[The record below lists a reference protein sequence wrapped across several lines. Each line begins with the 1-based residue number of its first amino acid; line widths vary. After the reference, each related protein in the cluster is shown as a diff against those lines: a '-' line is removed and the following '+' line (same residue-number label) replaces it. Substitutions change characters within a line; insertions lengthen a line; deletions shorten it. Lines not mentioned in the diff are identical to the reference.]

1 MLSPYENVIIG
12 NFIYGLGLV
21 MGKNPRQ
28 IDSCVNLLQQTP
40 LDKVLGDVMLQI
52 PGAWR
57 LIEFKRVGANLK
69 KERVKLATYRGATR
83 RDVDLRKASLRAHW
97 FVETG
102 QHIIDEFDNS
112 TFQMNVRPY
121 LELEEHGGISLE
133 AFAEQVA
140 EDAHKDPPNKAELD
154 LYLRLIKLFGCLD
167 GYETS
172 GLLVGVGSNG
182 GLSYL
187 PLENI
192 TDLKATSRVLR
203 ARLRAREEEFTRSQA
218 ARGAFSSAV
227 RQELQRREVSGELAH
242 GVEPKQQTL
251 DHGPSL

>member
-21 MGKNPRQ
+21 MGRKPRQ

-40 LDKVLGDVMLQI
+40 LDKVLGDVMLQF

-57 LIEFKRVGANLK
+57 LIEFKRVGANVK

-83 RDVDLRKASLRAHW
+83 RVVGLRDASLRAHW

-121 LELEEHGGISLE
+121 LKLEEYGGISLE
-133 AFAEQVA
+133 AFADQVA
-140 EDAHKDPPNKAELD
+140 ADAYGGPPNRAELD

-172 GLLVGVGSNG
+172 GLLVGVGSDG

-192 TDLKATSRVLR
+192 TDLKKTSRVLR
-203 ARLRAREEEFTRSQA
+203 ARMHAREKEFTLAQTARGSFSQAVNEELRARHEPSR
-218 ARGAFSSAV
+218 
-227 RQELQRREVSGELAH
+227 ELGHEIKPQIV
-242 GVEPKQQTL
+242 K
-251 DHGPSL
+251 DYGPSL